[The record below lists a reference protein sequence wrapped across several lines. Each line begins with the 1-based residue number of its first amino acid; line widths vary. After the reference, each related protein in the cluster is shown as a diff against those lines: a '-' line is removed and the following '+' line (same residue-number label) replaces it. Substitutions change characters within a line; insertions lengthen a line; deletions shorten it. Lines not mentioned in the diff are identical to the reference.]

1 MGGARRLA
9 CRAVMTVASIAMCL
23 ANAGD
28 RHCNEP
34 KQSIEPT
41 VPIEDHCNVAVIVP
55 LIEPCGVGRCLGVG
69 CDLGV
74 GVALGVALGVPVAV
88 AVGVGEGVG
97 VAFGV

>member
-55 LIEPCGVGRCLGVG
+55 LIEPRGVGRCLGVG

-74 GVALGVALGVPVAV
+74 AFGVALGVTVGV
-88 AVGVGEGVG
+88 AVGVGVVVMVGVG
-97 VAFGV
+97 